1 MQKKYKFGFI
11 GTGAFGSALANVLT
25 TNNHKVIMYGI
36 NEQEVR
42 NINNGN
48 NRKYFENSEFTNP
61 ELISATMNFE
71 YLVDN
76 SEILMLALPS
86 IAINDTLA
94 TLKKIRPE
102 RKYNI
107 INLAKSFEKNTK
119 MFYST
124 YIKEYMKDNLEN
136 IATFIGPSFANEL
149 FNKKATIINV
159 FGNNPRF
166 ITSIQKYFNNE
177 YFRLRVADDA
187 LAAELFAS
195 LKNVLAIGVGILSY
209 FDDARNTN
217 AAFLTIGIKEIL
229 KIYKAL
235 AKTKSYKSV
244 ADFATFGDLILTCSS
259 TKSRNFCYGLS
270 IAQYGIIDTEKNFEG
285 TIEGKF
291 TAKILE
297 EILKVLKIKTTIFWL
312 IINILN
318 NKIQPNKILS
328 FLAKSDEIV

>member
-1 MQKKYKFGFI
+1 
-11 GTGAFGSALANVLT
+11 
-25 TNNHKVIMYGI
+25 
-36 NEQEVR
+36 
-42 NINNGN
+42 
-48 NRKYFENSEFTNP
+48 
-61 ELISATMNFE
+61 
-71 YLVDN
+71 
-76 SEILMLALPS
+76 
-86 IAINDTLA
+86 
-94 TLKKIRPE
+94 
-102 RKYNI
+102 
-107 INLAKSFEKNTK
+107 
-119 MFYST
+119 
-124 YIKEYMKDNLEN
+124 MK
-136 IATFIGPSFANEL
+136 
-149 FNKKATIINV
+149 
-159 FGNNPRF
+159 
-166 ITSIQKYFNNE
+166 
-177 YFRLRVADDA
+177 
-187 LAAELFAS
+187 LFAS

-209 FDDARNTN
+209 FDDLRNTN

>member
-1 MQKKYKFGFI
+1 MEYW
-11 GTGAFGSALANVLT
+11 
-25 TNNHKVIMYGI
+25 VISMI
-36 NEQEVR
+36 
-42 NINNGN
+42 
-48 NRKYFENSEFTNP
+48 
-61 ELISATMNFE
+61 
-71 YLVDN
+71 
-76 SEILMLALPS
+76 
-86 IAINDTLA
+86 
-94 TLKKIRPE
+94 
-102 RKYNI
+102 
-107 INLAKSFEKNTK
+107 
-119 MFYST
+119 
-124 YIKEYMKDNLEN
+124 
-136 IATFIGPSFANEL
+136 
-149 FNKKATIINV
+149 
-159 FGNNPRF
+159 
-166 ITSIQKYFNNE
+166 
-177 YFRLRVADDA
+177 
-187 LAAELFAS
+187 
-195 LKNVLAIGVGILSY
+195 
-209 FDDARNTN
+209 ARNTN